1 MKLQKWWLVI
11 KKMELEINMAE
22 LIELSLEDGKKVYDM
37 LQDIES
43 EENRFHNSAKG
54 LTFAEFKDYLIVN
67 KRMAKGI
74 NLKEGYVPQTIY
86 WLWIDDKPVGMA
98 KLRHY
103 LNENLREKGGHA
115 AYAVRKSE
123 RGRGYGKL
131 ILKEL
136 TTKAKEMDIEDLLL
150 TVDDVNI
157 TSRKVIEANGGELE
171 KIKDGECYYWIKNI

>member
-1 MKLQKWWLVI
+1 
-11 KKMELEINMAE
+11 MELKIKMVK
-22 LIELSLEDGKKVYDM
+22 LTELSLEDDQKVYDM

-43 EENRFHNSAKG
+43 EENGFHNSAKG
-54 LTFAEFKDYLIVN
+54 LTFREFKDFLIAN
-67 KRMAKGI
+67 KRMSEGM

-86 WLWIDDKPVGMA
+86 WLWVDDKPVGMA

-123 RGRGYGKL
+123 RGKGYGKF

-136 TTKAKEMDIEDLLL
+136 ISKAKEMDIEDLLL

-157 TSRKVIEANGGELE
+157 PSRKVIEANGGELE

>member
-1 MKLQKWWLVI
+1 
-11 KKMELEINMAE
+11 MELEINMAE
-22 LIELSLEDGKKVYDM
+22 LIELSLEDGKEVYNM

-43 EENRFHNSAKG
+43 EKNGFHNSVKG
-54 LTFAEFKDYLIVN
+54 LTFTEFKEYLKAN
-67 KRMAKGI
+67 KRMSEGKD
-74 NLKEGYVPQTIY
+74 LKEGYVPQTIY
-86 WLWIDDKPVGMA
+86 WLWVDDNPVGMA

-103 LNENLREKGGHA
+103 LNENLKEKGGHA

-123 RGRGYGKL
+123 RGKGYGKL

-136 TTKAKEMDIEDLLL
+136 ITKAKEMDIEELLL

-157 TSRKVIEANGGELE
+157 PSRRVIKANSGELE